1 MRASH
6 MNSDSSKEGET
17 DGLGPYQH
25 STAQHS
31 TATNLGKM
39 IFLPVLISPYVN
51 ATSYIVPDK
60 S

>member
-39 IFLPVLISPYVN
+39 IFLPVLISHM
-51 ATSYIVPDK
+51 
-60 S
+60 